1 MTKVNMKTEVPV
13 AADKLWELIGQF
25 NGLPNWH
32 PAVAKSE
39 LEEDGKVRRLTLVGG
54 GAIVERLERV
64 DDNEHL
70 YRYSIVES
78 PLPVADYV
86 AEIRVHQNEEGTGS
100 TIEWSSEFQ
109 PKDASVQQATEVI
122 QGIYQTG
129 FDNLKK
135 LFGA

>member
-1 MTKVNMKTEVPV
+1 MTKVNMKTQVPV
-13 AADKLWELIGQF
+13 SADKLWELIGQF

-32 PAVAKSE
+32 PAIEKSE

-54 GAIVERLERV
+54 GSIVERLERV

-70 YRYSIVES
+70 YRYSILES

-100 TIEWSSEFQ
+100 TIEWSSEFK
-109 PKDASVQQATEVI
+109 PKDVSVQKATEVI

-135 LFGA
+135 LFEP

>member
-1 MTKVNMKTEVPV
+1 MTTVNMKTQVPV
-13 AADKLWELIGQF
+13 SADKLWELIGQF

-32 PAVAKSE
+32 PAIENSE

-54 GAIVERLERV
+54 GSIVERLERV

-70 YRYSIVES
+70 YRYSILES

-100 TIEWSSEFQ
+100 TIEWSSEFK
-109 PKDASVQQATEVI
+109 PKDVSVQKATEVI

-135 LFGA
+135 LFEA

>member
-1 MTKVNMKTEVPV
+1 
-13 AADKLWELIGQF
+13 LIGEF
-25 NGLPNWH
+25 NGVPNWH
-32 PAVAKSE
+32 PAVEKSE

-54 GAIVERLERV
+54 GSIVERLEQI

-70 YRYSIVES
+70 YRFSILES

-100 TIEWSSEFQ
+100 TIEWSSEFK

-129 FDNLKK
+129 LDNLKK
-135 LFGA
+135 LFG

>member
-1 MTKVNMKTEVPV
+1 MTKVNMKTQVPV
-13 AADKLWELIGQF
+13 SADKLWELIGQF

-32 PAVAKSE
+32 PAIEKSE

-54 GAIVERLERV
+54 GSIVERLERV

-70 YRYSIVES
+70 YRYSILES

-86 AEIRVHQNEEGTGS
+86 AEIRVRQNEDGTGS
-100 TIEWSSEFQ
+100 TIEWSSEFKH
-109 PKDASVQQATEVI
+109 KDASVQKATEVI

>member
-13 AADKLWELIGQF
+13 AADKLWELVGQF
-25 NGLPNWH
+25 NGVPNWH
-32 PAVAKSE
+32 PAVEKSE

-54 GAIVERLERV
+54 GSIVERLERV

-109 PKDASVQQATEVI
+109 PKDASVQQATEAI

-135 LFGA
+135 LFGV

>member
-1 MTKVNMKTEVPV
+1 MTKVTMTTQAPV
-13 AADKLWELIGQF
+13 SADKLWELIGQF

-32 PAVAKSE
+32 PAIEKSE

-54 GAIVERLERV
+54 GSIVERLERV

-70 YRYSIVES
+70 YRYSILES

-86 AEIRVHQNEEGTGS
+86 AEIRVRQNEEGTGS
-100 TIEWSSEFQ
+100 TIEWSSEFK
-109 PKDASVQQATEVI
+109 PKDASVQKATEVI

>member
-1 MTKVNMKTEVPV
+1 MTKVTMTTQLPV
-13 AADKLWELIGQF
+13 SADKLWELIGQF

-32 PAVAKSE
+32 PAIEKSE

-54 GAIVERLERV
+54 GSIVERLERV

-70 YRYSIVES
+70 YRYSILES

-100 TIEWSSEFQ
+100 TIEWSSEFK
-109 PKDASVQQATEVI
+109 PKDVSVQKATEVI

-135 LFGA
+135 LFEA

>member
-1 MTKVNMKTEVPV
+1 MTKVNMTTQVPV
-13 AADKLWELIGQF
+13 SADKLWELIGQF

-32 PAVAKSE
+32 PAIEKSE

-54 GAIVERLERV
+54 GSIVERLERV
-64 DDNEHL
+64 DDSEHL
-70 YRYSIVES
+70 YRYSILES

-86 AEIRVHQNEEGTGS
+86 AEIRVRQNEDGTGS
-100 TIEWSSEFQ
+100 TIEWSSEFK
-109 PKDASVQQATEVI
+109 PKAASVQKATELI
-122 QGIYQTG
+122 PGIYQTG

>member
-1 MTKVNMKTEVPV
+1 MEQSKNRTFCFGRSCASVR
-13 AADKLWELIGQF
+13 W
-25 NGLPNWH
+25 
-32 PAVAKSE
+32 
-39 LEEDGKVRRLTLVGG
+39 RRLCTPALRELRSGT
-54 GAIVERLERV
+54 GAF
-64 DDNEHL
+64 NEHL

-100 TIEWSSEFQ
+100 TIEWSSEFK
-109 PKDASVQQATEVI
+109 PKDASVQKATEVI

-135 LFGA
+135 LFGT